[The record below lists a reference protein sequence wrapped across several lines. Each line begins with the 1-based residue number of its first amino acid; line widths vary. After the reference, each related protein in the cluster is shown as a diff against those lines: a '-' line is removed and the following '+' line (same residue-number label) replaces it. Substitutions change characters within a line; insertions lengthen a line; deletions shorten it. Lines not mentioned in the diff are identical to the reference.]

1 MEKVKKIIIQLDL
14 RNKIVWLSYIAV
26 SFIMWIVRPFFLNIP
41 VVNAFNNRDDSASY
55 IYKGL
60 DYAWMNSNL
69 IGSSFTK
76 EQIISYLPDYN
87 SKCAFTYIAVR
98 YGSLVSII
106 LSILIVI
113 LIIVGIVLLRK
124 KKSIARNIIV
134 CIFLQVLMLVSALIL
149 QNWQIMP
156 FVF

>member
-1 MEKVKKIIIQLDL
+1 MEKVKKIITQLDL
-14 RNKIVWLSYIAV
+14 RNKIIWLSYIVA
-26 SFIMWIVRPFFLNIP
+26 SFIMWIVRPYFLNIP
-41 VVNAFNNRDDSASY
+41 VVNAFYNRDDSASY
-55 IYKGL
+55 IYKVL
-60 DYAWMNSNL
+60 NYAWKNSNF

-87 SKCAFTYIAVR
+87 SKCVFTYIIVR

-106 LSILIVI
+106 LSILMVAF
-113 LIIVGIVLLRK
+113 IIMGIALLRK
-124 KKSIARNIIV
+124 KKSIARNIIA
-134 CIFLQVLMLVSALIL
+134 CILIQVLMGVLVFIL

>member
-14 RNKIVWLSYIAV
+14 RNKIVWLSYIAA
-26 SFIMWIVRPFFLNIP
+26 SFIMWIVRPFFLNMQ
-41 VVNAFNNRDDSASY
+41 VVNAFYNRDDSASY
-55 IYKGL
+55 IYKVL
-60 DYAWMNSNL
+60 DYTWMNSNL

-87 SKCAFTYIAVR
+87 SKCVFTYIAVR

-113 LIIVGIVLLRK
+113 LIIMGIVLLRK
-124 KKSIARNIIV
+124 KKSIARNIIA

>member
-14 RNKIVWLSYIAV
+14 RNKIVWLSYIAA
-26 SFIMWIVRPFFLNIP
+26 SFIMWIVRPFFLNMP
-41 VVNAFNNRDDSASY
+41 VVNAFYNRDDSASY
-55 IYKGL
+55 IYKVL

-87 SKCAFTYIAVR
+87 SKCVFTYIAVR

-106 LSILIVI
+106 LSI

-124 KKSIARNIIV
+124 KKSIARNIIA
-134 CIFLQVLMLVSALIL
+134 CIFLQVLMLVTALIL

>member
-14 RNKIVWLSYIAV
+14 RNKIIWLSYIVA
-26 SFIMWIVRPFFLNIP
+26 SFIMWIVRPYFGNIP
-41 VVNAFNNRDDSASY
+41 VVNAFYNRDNSASY
-55 IYKGL
+55 IYKVL
-60 DYAWMNSNL
+60 DYAWMNSNF
-69 IGSSFTK
+69 IGSSFTR

-87 SKCAFTYIAVR
+87 SKCVFTYIAVR
-98 YGSLVSII
+98 YGSLVSMI

-113 LIIVGIVLLRK
+113 LIIMGIVLLRK
-124 KKSIARNIIV
+124 KKSFARNIIA
-134 CIFLQVLMLVSALIL
+134 CIFIQVLMLISALIL